1 MAEIA
6 VRTLDH
12 DRIAVELE
20 AAADYAG
27 WARRLAAAV
36 SASPPAAL
44 SGHQPDT
51 EPHSDL
57 PEGDLP
63 NTGPRPDTGPADE
76 PATPERPRVD
86 TGAVDRSQA
95 TDPDSPG
102 RRRPR
107 PERQAIA
114 RGVAEAL
121 SRTPQPT
128 QVEIAQE
135 LGISDRSVRRYR
147 DELLVNGKA
156 T

>member
-1 MAEIA
+1 
-6 VRTLDH
+6 V
-12 DRIAVELE
+12 
-20 AAADYAG
+20 
-27 WARRLAAAV
+27 
-36 SASPPAAL
+36 
-44 SGHQPDT
+44 
-51 EPHSDL
+51 
-57 PEGDLP
+57 
-63 NTGPRPDTGPADE
+63 
-76 PATPERPRVD
+76 TPERPRAI
-86 TGAVDRSQA
+86 TGAVDRNQA
-95 TDPDSPG
+95 TGPDSPG
-102 RRRPR
+102 GRRPR